1 MDYSG
6 GVYLRTTQRRNRDGT
21 MVRYLQLAH
30 NQWDP
35 KSGRSKVNVLFN
47 FGREE
52 DLDRDSI
59 RRLIASLS
67 RALDPAEALQM
78 QAPELE
84 LLDSRPMGG
93 AWLLERLWVQL
104 SLDQI
109 LHRLLRGRRLD
120 PAAER
125 ALLAM
130 VCNRALE
137 PMSKLGCAAWVND
150 KVAIPGLAELDDDRC
165 YRAMDWLLEIE
176 EELCQQVYWA
186 VADLF
191 NLEVDLLFF
200 DTTSTYFE
208 TSHGDPSVEEEDNFR
223 VRNPNSKDHRSDL
236 PQVVIGM
243 AVTRQGLPI
252 RVWTWP
258 GNSSD
263 LNLIRQVKEDLR
275 AWKLTRVVWVTDRG
289 FNSAENRRYLQRAG
303 GHYIV
308 GEKLRSRS
316 QEAKEALRRGG
327 RFRKVAD
334 NLEVKEVVLDQGTMR
349 DRFVICRNPEAATR
363 DAAIRTLLVSQLEK
377 AIAGSDEKSPA
388 DRRRLAARLAKSEGA
403 RYLRVTSSGLLR
415 VDAGKVAE
423 HQRLEGKFLLRT
435 SDPTLSAEDVALG
448 YKQLI
453 QVERAW
459 RDLKTSLDLR
469 PVFHRK
475 EQRIRAHVLLCWLSL
490 LLIRIAENRTGQTW
504 HRIRWEMQKLHL
516 VRTSG
521 LAGVVHQRTELT
533 TGQRSLLRALDLEE
547 PPRFLHLEPTNDVVE
562 TA

>member
-1 MDYSG
+1 M
-6 GVYLRTTQRRNRDGT
+6 YLRTTQRRNRDGT

-30 NQWDP
+30 NYWDP
-35 KSGRSKVNVLFN
+35 ESGRSQVRVLFN
-47 FGREE
+47 FGREDE
-52 DLDRDSI
+52 LDREAV
-59 RRLIASLS
+59 RRLISSLS
-67 RALDPAEALQM
+67 RALDPAEALQI
-78 QAPELE
+78 QAPELQ

-93 AWLLERLWVQL
+93 AWLLERLWSQL
-104 SLDQI
+104 GLDQI

-125 ALLAM
+125 AVLAM

-150 KVAIPGLAELDDDRC
+150 KVLVPGLVELDEDRC

-176 EELCQQVYWA
+176 EELCRQVYWA
-186 VADLF
+186 VADLL

-208 TSHGDPSVEEEDNFR
+208 SGHGDPELEREETFR

-243 AVTRQGLPI
+243 AVTREGIPI

-263 LNLIRQVKEDLR
+263 LNVIREAKEDLR
-275 AWKLTRVVWVTDRG
+275 GWKLTRVVWVSDRG
-289 FNSAENRRYLQRAG
+289 FNSARNRRYLQRAG
-303 GHYIV
+303 GHYIL
-308 GEKLRSRS
+308 GEKLRSQS
-316 QEAKEALRRGG
+316 QEPKEALRRSGG

-349 DRFVICRNPEAATR
+349 DRFVICRNPEAEKR
-363 DAAIRTLLVSQLEK
+363 DAAIRTLMVSQLESE
-377 AIAGSDEKSPA
+377 IAGSDEKTPA
-388 DRRRLAARLAKSEGA
+388 HRQRLAERLTHSDLG
-403 RYLRVTSSGLLR
+403 RFLRVTSTGLLR
-415 VDAGKVAE
+415 VDAAKVAE

-475 EQRIRAHVLLCWLSL
+475 EERIRAHVLLCWLSL
-490 LLIRIAENRTGQTW
+490 LLIRIAENRSGQTW
-504 HRIRWEMQKLHL
+504 NRIRWEMQKLHA
-516 VRTSG
+516 VRAHGS
-521 LAGVVHQRTELT
+521 AGMVHQRTELT
-533 TGQRSLLRALDLEE
+533 SGQRSLLAALDLAE
-547 PPRFLHLEPTNDVVE
+547 PPRFLHLDPTAVVAE

>member
-1 MDYSG
+1 M
-6 GVYLRTTQRRNRDGT
+6 YLRTTQRRNRDGT

-35 KSGRSKVNVLFN
+35 HSGRSKVNVLFS
-47 FGREE
+47 FGREDE
-52 DLDRDSI
+52 LDRDAI

-67 RALDPAEALQM
+67 RALDPAEALQV

-93 AWLLERLWVQL
+93 AWLLEQLWAQL
-104 SLDQI
+104 GLDQI
-109 LHRLLRGRRLD
+109 LRRLLRGRRLD
-120 PAAER
+120 PSAER

-176 EELCQQVYWA
+176 EELCKQVYWA

-208 TSHGDPSVEEEDNFR
+208 TGHGDPLVEQEDSFR

-243 AVTRQGLPI
+243 AVTREGLPI

-258 GNSSD
+258 GNTSD
-263 LNLIRQVKEDLR
+263 MSVIQQVKDDLR

-316 QEAKEALRRGG
+316 LEAKEALHRGG

-363 DAAIRTLLVSQLEK
+363 DAAIRTLFVSQLEK
-377 AIAGSDEKSPA
+377 AIAGSDDKSPA
-388 DRRRLAARLAKSEGA
+388 ERQRLAGRLARSDLA
-403 RYLRVTSSGLLR
+403 RYLRVTTSGLLR
-415 VDAGKVAE
+415 VDATKVAE

-475 EQRIRAHVLLCWLSL
+475 EERIRAHVLLCWLSL
-490 LLIRIAENRTGQTW
+490 LLIRIAENRTGQSW
-504 HRIRWEMQKLHL
+504 HRTRWEMQKLHV
-516 VRTSG
+516 VRANG
-521 LAGVVHQRTELT
+521 RAGVVHQRTELT
-533 TGQRSLLRALDLEE
+533 SAQRTLLRALDLEE
-547 PPRFLHLEPTNDVVE
+547 PARFLHLEPATDIAE
-562 TA
+562 SA